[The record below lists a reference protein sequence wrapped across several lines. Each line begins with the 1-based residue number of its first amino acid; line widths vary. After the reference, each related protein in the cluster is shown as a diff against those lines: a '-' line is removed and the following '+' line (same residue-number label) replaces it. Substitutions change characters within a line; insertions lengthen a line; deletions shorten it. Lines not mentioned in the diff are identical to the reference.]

1 MDFKRY
7 NNDRGATFIVVL
19 AVFTFITALSL
30 TILIMATSADTS
42 LSQEY
47 DIEQTEF
54 FVSSIYGIMNEKFVA
69 GEFDDALI
77 DGETVEIDVTGFR
90 DAKGAAVPL
99 KMKVKRAGKR
109 VNVTYEITYLGT
121 VHEIIADYNISGTEE
136 SKVIVERG
144 CYGLDI
150 Y

>member
-19 AVFTFITALSL
+19 AVFTFITALAL

-54 FVSSIYGIMNEKFVA
+54 FVSSIYGIMNEKFVD
-69 GEFDDALI
+69 GEFNDALV
-77 DGETVEIDVTGFR
+77 DGETIEIDVTGFH
-90 DAKGAAVPL
+90 DTAGAAIPV
-99 KMKVKRAGKR
+99 KMKVVRTNKR
-109 VNVTYEITYLGT
+109 VNVTYEITYLGIA
-121 VHEIIADYNISGTEE
+121 HEITADYNISGTEE